1 MAQKK
6 SSYSKVVAVN
16 YIADDWLLVDP
27 HIRKAQLVAILNSFE
42 DEHLQEI
49 FAFHQRLHELN
60 ADQKRETLIGL
71 PQAFEK
77 EISMMLRAYAEEIE
91 RAKHAYY
98 NLDRPIISDADYDI
112 LEKLLTSTWKQQKRW
127 KEYFDRIK
135 IVGAKPSGRFA
146 KVQHVVPMLS
156 LGNAFSDEEVTE
168 FVDRIRR
175 FLKLDPDHIPALVAE
190 PKIDGLSLSL
200 RYENGELVRAA
211 TRGDGFTG
219 EDVTANVRTIKD
231 VPQTL
236 KGRHIPAACEM
247 RGEVYMLKKD
257 FLELN
262 EKQAAAN
269 DTVFANPRNSA
280 AGSLR
285 QKDVSITASRPL
297 KFFAYTW
304 GEMSERPAETQYGM
318 LEWMG
323 KAGFVV
329 NPLTRLCKSVDDVLN
344 FYIKIGED
352 RASLGYD
359 IDGVVYKV
367 DRLDWQDRLG
377 FVSRSPRW
385 AIAHKF
391 AAEQATTI
399 LRGIDIQV
407 GRTGAMTPVAR
418 LEPVTVGGVVVSN
431 ATLHNE
437 DYIKGIG
444 NDGNPI
450 RDGVDL
456 RVDDTVVVQRAGD
469 VIPQVVNVVL
479 DKPRG
484 KKPYKFPDTC
494 PVCGSHAVREEGEAV
509 RRCTGALICPAQAVE
524 RLKHFVSR
532 LAFDIDGLGEKQ
544 IQEFYEEGLVMS
556 PVDIFTLRERDKRS
570 AKKLMEREGYG
581 ETSVRNLF
589 DAIDARRN
597 IELHRLIF
605 ALGIRHVG
613 EGNAKLLARHYGT
626 IDNFRDA
633 MLAAAKGL
641 GEEENTTEAYQD
653 LNNIGGIGEIVADA
667 VVEFFAEPR
676 NVKALGEL
684 LGEIKV
690 KPAERQRKGSPASDK
705 TVVFTGS
712 LTKFTRDEAKAM
724 AERLGAKVAGSV
736 SKKTD
741 YVVAGEEAGSKLT
754 KARELGVTVLTED
767 EWLTLIGE

>member
-1 MAQKK
+1 MIAKSKTKTLTDVAKLTNAQA
-6 SSYSKVVAVN
+6 KVELMRLA
-16 YIADDWLLVDP
+16 L
-27 HIRKAQLVAILNSFE
+27 
-42 DEHLQEI
+42 EI
-49 FAFHQRLHELN
+49 EAHNERYYQKDAPTVSDAAYDALRQRLEAIEAKYPDLVTT
-60 ADQKRETLIGL
+60 DSPSQK
-71 PQAFEK
+71 
-77 EISMMLRAYAEEIE
+77 
-91 RAKHAYY
+91 
-98 NLDRPIISDADYDI
+98 
-112 LEKLLTSTWKQQKRW
+112 
-127 KEYFDRIK
+127 
-135 IVGAKPSGRFA
+135 VGAAPARGFA
-146 KVQHVVPMLS
+146 KVQHAVAMLS
-156 LGNAFSDEEVTE
+156 LGNAFGDDDVTE

-175 FLKLDPDHIPALVAE
+175 FLKLDADHIPALVAE

-200 RYENGELVRAA
+200 RYENGDLVRAA

-231 VPQTL
+231 IPHTL

-262 EKQAAAN
+262 KKQAEAD

-304 GEMSERPAETQYGM
+304 GEMSERPADTQHGM
-318 LEWMG
+318 LEWMD

-329 NPLTRLCKSVDDVLN
+329 NPRTKLCKDVDDVLK
-344 FYIKIGED
+344 FYSKIGEERD
-352 RASLGYD
+352 TLGYD

-399 LRGIDIQV
+399 LNGIDIQV
-407 GRTGAMTPVAR
+407 GRTGALTPVAR

-456 RVDDTVVVQRAGD
+456 RVGDTVVVQRAGD
-469 VIPQVVNVVL
+469 VIPQVVSVITEKRPKNA
-479 DKPRG
+479 
-484 KKPYKFPDTC
+484 KPYKFPDTC
-494 PVCGSHAVREEGEAV
+494 PVCGSHAVREEDEAV
-509 RRCTGALICPAQAVE
+509 RRCTGALICPAQATE

-532 LAFDIDGLGEKQ
+532 LAFDIDGLGDKQ
-544 IQEFYEEGLVMS
+544 IQEFYEDDLVKS
-556 PVDIFTLRERDKRS
+556 SVDIFTLQKRDARS
-570 AKKLMEREGYG
+570 TSKLMQREGYG

-589 DAIDARRN
+589 AAIDARRK
-597 IELHRLIF
+597 IELHRLIYG
-605 ALGIRHVG
+605 LGIRHVG
-613 EGNAKLLARHYGT
+613 EGNAKLLARHYGS
-626 IDNFRDA
+626 IENFREA
-633 MLAAAKGL
+633 MLAAAKGTKD
-641 GEEENTTEAYQD
+641 EENTTEAYQD

-684 LGEIKV
+684 LREIEV
-690 KPAERQRKGSPASDK
+690 KPAEQPRKSSPVSDK

-712 LTKFTRDEAKAM
+712 LTKFTRDEAKAV

-741 YVVAGEEAGSKLT
+741 YVVAGEDAGSKLT
-754 KARELGVTVLTED
+754 KARELGVAVLTED